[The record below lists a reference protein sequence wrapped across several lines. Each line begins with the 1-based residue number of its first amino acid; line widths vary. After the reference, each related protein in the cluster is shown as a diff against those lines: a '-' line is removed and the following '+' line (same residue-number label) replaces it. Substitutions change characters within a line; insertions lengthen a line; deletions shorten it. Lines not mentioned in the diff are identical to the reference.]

1 MKDLSSNQNNYPP
14 VLPFTLV
21 KISVLQSVLYEEWEL
36 KTCVLVRTKIL
47 SAISLKYR
55 AKIDRQNEAFGRSAR
70 LFLLEICRNYICSK
84 YATFIENSLALRHF
98 FIRFSNFGF
107 HYYAAFG
114 GVDHSVKFEP
124 NWSSEAQETSFS
136 VWKPNKGK
144 FSVFSDIEESDPTS

>member
-84 YATFIENSLALRHF
+84 YATFIENSLALRHIFLSDFQTLASTIMRPLAVSIIQSNSSQIGRARLRKRLFQSESPTKGNSRF
-98 FIRFSNFGF
+98 FL
-107 HYYAAFG
+107 
-114 GVDHSVKFEP
+114 
-124 NWSSEAQETSFS
+124 T
-136 VWKPNKGK
+136 
-144 FSVFSDIEESDPTS
+144 